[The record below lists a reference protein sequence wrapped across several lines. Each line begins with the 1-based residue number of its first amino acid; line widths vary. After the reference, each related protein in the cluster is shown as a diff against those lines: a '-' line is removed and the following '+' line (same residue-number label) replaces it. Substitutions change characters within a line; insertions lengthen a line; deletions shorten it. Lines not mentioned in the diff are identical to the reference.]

1 MIVVRYL
8 MTAALGYL
16 LGAIPVGYLVAR
28 LTKGLDVRS
37 YGSGRTGGTNVWRA
51 AGLWPALLTV
61 LGDLL
66 KGVAAVIIA
75 RLILGTTAAEVV
87 AGLAAVVGH
96 NHSLFIGWRGGA
108 GTITNLGVVSM
119 FSFPTAI
126 ILAAVGF
133 VTIVVSRYA
142 SVASLTMAC
151 LSPLLF
157 LGLALS
163 SRAPWGYVAYGLLAA
178 IEIVLA
184 LRPNIARLRKG
195 TERRL
200 TWRK

>member
-1 MIVVRYL
+1 MVVVRYL
-8 MTAALGYL
+8 MAAAFGYL

-28 LTKGLDVRS
+28 LTKGLDVRN

-66 KGVAAVIIA
+66 KGMAAVIIA
-75 RLILGTTAAEVV
+75 RLALGTTAAEVL
-87 AGLAAVVGH
+87 AGLAAITGH

-108 GTITNLGVVSM
+108 GTITNLGVVSV

-133 VTIVVSRYA
+133 ITIVISRYA

-157 LGLALS
+157 LGLTVFFQ
-163 SRAPWGYVAYGLLAA
+163 APWGYVAYGLLAA
-178 IEIVLA
+178 VEIVLA
-184 LRPNIARLRKG
+184 LRPNIAHLRKG

-200 TWRK
+200 TWRR